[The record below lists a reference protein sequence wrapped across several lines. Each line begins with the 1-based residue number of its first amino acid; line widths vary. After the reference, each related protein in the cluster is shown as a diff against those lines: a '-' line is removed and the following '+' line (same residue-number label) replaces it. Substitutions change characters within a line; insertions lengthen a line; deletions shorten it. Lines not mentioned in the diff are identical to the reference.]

1 MKMAGRRKQVEERT
15 WQLRAS
21 CDVDMN
27 KTLAPEALLPLPCQ
41 ITISKD
47 NLVRHLKGKND
58 NITLHKE
65 RVYLD
70 TLPSLIRDIV

>member
-27 KTLAPEALLPLPCQ
+27 ENLAPEALLPRPGQ
-41 ITISKD
+41 ITTSKD
-47 NLVRHLKGKND
+47 NLVRHLKGKDD
-58 NITLHKE
+58 NKTIQKE

-70 TLPSLIRDIV
+70 TLPCLIRDIV